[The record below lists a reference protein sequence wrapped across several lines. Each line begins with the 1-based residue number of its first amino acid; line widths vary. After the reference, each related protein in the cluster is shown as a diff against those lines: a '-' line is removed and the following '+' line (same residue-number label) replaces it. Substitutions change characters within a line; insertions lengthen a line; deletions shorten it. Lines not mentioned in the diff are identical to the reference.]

1 MCRRGDLNPYELA
14 LTRPSSYVRP
24 SEWSSGVRIQRDSYA
39 GASGE
44 YGPVRVGPVHLLPTL
59 LPTPS
64 GVPDEVL
71 SEASRFGARS
81 GPVLTS
87 RWSSGARTTL
97 GHSAS
102 SPPTSPS
109 APGGDSA
116 RVPYVVCD
124 TEGKPVTPEEARRV
138 IAERFRVTDDVRS
151 RRRSKKQVGK
161 APQKVLA
168 RQSKLSARG
177 ASERGDLPHGA
188 SSGDRRDRVKMPA

>member
-1 MCRRGDLNPYELA
+1 MSLRSLGPQARSS
-14 LTRPSSYVRP
+14 RPRSP
-24 SEWSSGVRIQRDSYA
+24 
-39 GASGE
+39 GASASSVFNPAAR
-44 YGPVRVGPVHLLPTL
+44 PVSPA
-59 LPTPS
+59 PTPS
-64 GVPDEVL
+64 GVPAEVL

-116 RVPYVVCD
+116 RDALRRLRHRGQARHTGRGEADHRRAVPSHRRRALAAAV
-124 TEGKPVTPEEARRV
+124 EEAGGEGPPESPRG
-138 IAERFRVTDDVRS
+138 T
-151 RRRSKKQVGK
+151 
-161 APQKVLA
+161 
-168 RQSKLSARG
+168 KLSARG
-177 ASERGDLPHGA
+177 ASERGDLPHAA